1 MLELPQK
8 FQNDIQG
15 NTTNLIPLVVID
27 NRLFLSTN
35 ECSLDNHYL
44 PLLSS
49 LGSIRESID
58 ISNKNFQ
65 TSNVNLEFYNY
76 EYLDMTLSHKLFSP
90 SVMNKP
96 LTIYLKS
103 QSAETLDDCLM
114 IYTGFIRDIQ
124 ENNKIVSIDV
134 EDKTQDILDIDLPQE
149 FVRDD
154 IGLPEKY
161 NNKRVPLVYGYVD
174 KAPCVYYNI
183 ISSDSEDANS
193 KYSITPDNSFLNQI
207 IRPYVFEND
216 VYLEIKQNASLFS
229 EQSQGT
235 LYESLDREQYTIF
248 ETGNRILI
256 DKSIDNY
263 DPTSDEFSS
272 VQSVNGSPIS
282 YNFVEVSQE
291 SPLTFSGGTY
301 SLLYRE
307 NGQRVT
313 ARSKIEMYEDL
324 ESTNTTRNTIGSY
337 LDVKDFS
344 NMPSYIADGELWA
357 WGRAGF
363 TFVDGVSLSPFQP
376 AGDNLINFESN
387 NFCSESALLK
397 DLAVNETVNKD
408 ITGTLQL
415 TFNLETIAE
424 LHANISGTNPQS
436 YPHLILKWTD
446 GSSTIWDISAN
457 DENNGIFIK
466 DGTTDPINTKNIVNN
481 ILSIGCR
488 RYSNGEFIFQNQ
500 NGTLQYLK
508 INNLILNRTAIMN
521 NFSNYD
527 LYAEVNGRVDR
538 LQNSVGF
545 YTGEQQQATV
555 STGNVVGF
563 SSTSSGS
570 SGGGGY

>member
-8 FQNDIQG
+8 FENDIQG

-58 ISNKNFQ
+58 ISDKNFQ

-76 EYLDMTLSHKLFSP
+76 KYLDMTLSHKLFSP

-174 KAPCVYYNI
+174 KAPCVFYNI
-183 ISSDSEDANS
+183 ITSDQSGGY
-193 KYSITPDNSFLNQI
+193 KFSITPDNSFLNQVI
-207 IRPYVFEND
+207 KPYVFVDD
-216 VYLEIKQNASLFS
+216 VYMEIKQNANLFS
-229 EQSQGT
+229 DFSIGT
-235 LYESLDREQYTIF
+235 LYSNVDTEQYIILD
-248 ETGNRILI
+248 NKILI
-256 DKSIDNY
+256 DKTT
-263 DPTSDEFSS
+263 TSDEYSNSPSS
-272 VQSVNGSPIS
+272 TIPSMQSSPIGH
-282 YNFVEVSQE
+282 NFVEVIHNAE
-291 SPLTFSGGTY
+291 VIFAGGTHNLY
-301 SLLYRE
+301 HQKDGEEFVKNSIPIKMFSDIESQIPTNLL
-307 NGQRVT
+307 NSP
-313 ARSKIEMYEDL
+313 A
-324 ESTNTTRNTIGSY
+324 Y

-344 NMPSYIADGELWA
+344 DIPDD
-357 WGRAGF
+357 F
-363 TFVDGVSLSPFQP
+363 SLSEFWFWGVGTSRNNFPDYFNIY
-376 AGDNLINFESN
+376 GENIINFEAN
-387 NFCSESALLK
+387 EFCSESNILK
-397 DLAVNETVNKD
+397 ELA
-408 ITGTLQL
+408 ITDTTNREIRGQV
-415 TFNLETIAE
+415 NLEWNMESKITDFDLPYNNLPYLMFQWKDVSATLWDIDADDKENDIYVNNGTTQNRISSNISNNIFSIGQRQLISGDWTLIAQNGAMEYLKVNNLNLVRQAILNNFTSYSVFAE
-424 LHANISGTNPQS
+424 L
-436 YPHLILKWTD
+436 K
-446 GSSTIWDISAN
+446 
-457 DENNGIFIK
+457 
-466 DGTTDPINTKNIVNN
+466 
-481 ILSIGCR
+481 
-488 RYSNGEFIFQNQ
+488 
-500 NGTLQYLK
+500 
-508 INNLILNRTAIMN
+508 
-521 NFSNYD
+521 
-527 LYAEVNGRVDR
+527 GRVDR

-563 SSTSSGS
+563 SATSSGS